1 MPYDAAIPIKCSD
14 LMAAEKTTS
23 VSKFQIDLINKIKN
37 NTSLKATHAVL
48 ALRSAATAWISL
60 TLYSCTDDELGRI
73 GKDRPERGRAESL
86 IKDLAAVTDIPP
98 PSSKS
103 QQDLRKWLESISASF
118 QLPPAG
124 KVLQYWSRALLY
136 RDLNGLAAESE
147 ASITTRFQPEK
158 LAEGLPRLRENFE
171 PPRVA
176 DPDEPVALLI
186 AYTGGTGKSKP
197 TVLLGIP
204 LSYEREESVLVPPPQ
219 GAVPFF
225 NREWMEPPDPD
236 ATKDAYLGSVPDC
249 DDFFAANPPQKGVS
263 WPEYWAYVESFV
275 RTVTG
280 DSNPLP
286 DLAPVIGKRDTAW
299 KIVKWDT
306 WGATKK
312 IADAYQRAITKAPP
326 LLDAICN
333 KPRQP
338 SKFDLPTALKD
349 SSSLLGH
356 IDTFDAKKEKREGF
370 SLERS
375 QRIAATAMTQVPP
388 GELLA
393 VNGPPG
399 TGKTSFLRAVIGTEY
414 VHAALRGTD
423 PWIILA
429 TAATNK
435 AVTNIIESFAGI
447 AGPEMQ
453 PEWASRWLPHL
464 PSYGWFYP
472 AASKPDA
479 ELNGF
484 MVLKRDGGKGGQ
496 PVSLVKKIAAE
507 KFSILEQQQRNW
519 MLDTYLDLHRQ
530 ALGLSQKA
538 TSATDAAEMI
548 RKRLETSVA
557 KMHTLQSQ
565 FRRCVEYPH
574 QMEGCRRPEDSWRQ
588 ALGEQEDRE
597 RLLQREIER
606 LSAILHQWNEVLEN
620 LRESSHLRSLCE
632 GWLYRIKRLL
642 FGDKEGQQAQALEN
656 TALAKMTAIDPEISV
671 YRADALD
678 VAERRHAQVARMLGE
693 NNELQRTTA
702 KEIRSARTML
712 DQWQDWRSQAELLA
726 TSLPVDE
733 GQSLR
738 GALAK
743 WADAGFPQEHQLHRQ
758 FEELLDRAFRFRHF
772 HMAARYWEARWLADM
787 QKPQDT
793 GDMRQAL
800 RRAAMLAPVI
810 VATVYTLPGILDEF
824 EFADLL
830 IFDESGQ
837 ASPEIGAASFA
848 FARRAIVVGDINQLK
863 PVWDVGKE
871 ADTRLRQDLDISG
884 IEEGFSVSAGSIMK
898 VAQAHTA
905 LSEAKPNQREP
916 GVGLVAHYRCR
927 AEIIEYC
934 RRLIYGNGLEPVR
947 IERPPNGQQ
956 SFLYPPMA
964 WVKVEQKAGA
974 KKQGGSW
981 VNEDQIREI
990 VRWLEHDRQRI
1001 MSHYGV
1007 ARISDAVALIAPF
1020 RAQALA
1026 LKKAVATSL
1035 GQEDADAMVINT
1047 VHALQG
1053 AEKPIVAFS
1062 LTQDQGAFFV
1072 DRDGPNL
1079 LNVAVS
1085 RAKDCFILFAAPAV
1099 LQSAMDVKSPYGA
1112 KDNAP
1117 ADPLAILIAYMNEAG
1132 RRLYPREV
1140 VVIEAPGK
1148 AERIEEALGL
1158 SAKVIPTGGHFRR
1171 LAMTGGKLVAEIIEG
1186 GESTVNALKEI
1197 SADLRQIDAFYLAT
1211 DDDDDG
1217 EEIAWHVQEVL
1228 RGAGV
1233 EDTSRI
1239 RRMRFYSLTPEDV
1252 RQARELALPGI
1263 DARRVRANVLR
1274 SLFDAEFHRE
1284 LATAGVRASR
1294 PQLALLR
1301 EIAERQAETGHWRIR
1316 IDGRVDG
1323 KPVAGYALAANADAP
1338 ARYPSQAVAEMAASR
1353 IELSNAAP
1361 MMAHTYRK
1369 VTLPRYPAATTAQT
1383 LISAFKRYR
1392 WKPGKTTE
1400 ALNALYLGHAAPK
1413 AYGIGE
1419 DEPSMIPGDA
1429 F

>member
-1 MPYDAAIPIKCSD
+1 
-14 LMAAEKTTS
+14 MAAEKAPGAS
-23 VSKFQIDLINKIKN
+23 RSQIWLINKIGGH
-37 NTSLKATHAVL
+37 TSLKPTGAIL
-48 ALRSAATAWISL
+48 SSASAGAWIDL
-60 TLYSCTDDELGRI
+60 ALYSCTDDELEKI
-73 GKDRPERGRAESL
+73 GKERTEKSRAE
-86 IKDLAAVTDIPP
+86 KQVKTLAGITDIPP
-98 PSSKS
+98 PAGKS
-103 QQDLRKWLESISASF
+103 QQDLRQWLESISATF

-124 KVLQYWSRALLY
+124 KLLQYWSRALLY

-147 ASITTRFQPEK
+147 ASITTRPQPEK
-158 LAEGLPRLRENFE
+158 LAEELPRLREDFE
-171 PPRVA
+171 PPRTA

-186 AYTGGTGKSKP
+186 AYMGKA

-204 LSYEREESVLVPPPQ
+204 LSYNREKSVLVPPPQ

-225 NREWMEPPDPD
+225 IREWLEPPDPE
-236 ATKDAYLGSVPDC
+236 ASKDAYLGSVSDC
-249 DDFFAANPPQKGVS
+249 NDFFAANPPQKGIS
-263 WPEYWAYVESFV
+263 WPEYWAYVESFA

-280 DSNPLP
+280 KPNPLP
-286 DLAPVIGKRDTAW
+286 KLATVIDGGDTRW
-299 KIVKWDT
+299 KIVKWDSG
-306 WGATKK
+306 GATKK

-326 LLDAICN
+326 LLNTLCN
-333 KPRQP
+333 KPSTP
-338 SKFDLPTALKD
+338 SKVDLSTALKD
-349 SSSLLGH
+349 ASSLLGH

-375 QRIAATAMTQVPP
+375 QRIAAAAMTQVPP
-388 GELLA
+388 GKLLA

-414 VHAALRGTD
+414 VQAALEGND
-423 PWIILA
+423 PRIILA

-453 PEWASRWLPHL
+453 PEWASRWLPNL

-472 AASKPDA
+472 AKSKPDA
-479 ELNGF
+479 DLNGF
-484 MVLKRDGGKGGQ
+484 MVLKRDEGKGGQ
-496 PVSLVKKIAAE
+496 PDSLVKKIAAE

-519 MLDTYLDLHRQ
+519 MLDAYLNLHRQ

-548 RKRLETSVA
+548 RKHLETSVA
-557 KMHTLQSQ
+557 TMHTLQSQ
-565 FRRCVEYPH
+565 FRRCIEYPL
-574 QMEGCRRPEDSWRQ
+574 QMEGCRCQEDVWKQTLDKQ
-588 ALGEQEDRE
+588 ADRE
-597 RLLQREIER
+597 RLLQAEIER
-606 LSAILHQWNEVLEN
+606 QSTLLLQWNEVLAI
-620 LRESSHLRSLCE
+620 LRESSHLRSQCM

-642 FGDKEGQQAQALEN
+642 FGDKEWQQAQALEN
-656 TALAKMTAIDPEISV
+656 KALAKMAAIDPEISV
-671 YRADALD
+671 YRTDALD
-678 VAERRHAQVARMLGE
+678 IAELRHAQTARMLSQS
-693 NNELQRTTA
+693 NELQRTTA
-702 KEIRSARTML
+702 KEIRSARAML

-726 TSLPVDE
+726 TSLPIDE
-733 GQSLR
+733 GQTLR
-738 GALAK
+738 RALAE
-743 WADAGFPQEHQLHRQ
+743 WAEAGFPQEHQLHRQ
-758 FEELLDRAFRFRHF
+758 FEELLDQAFRFRHF

-787 QKPQDT
+787 PKPQDT

-863 PVWDVGKE
+863 PVWNVGKE

-884 IEEGFSVSAGSIMK
+884 IEDGLSVSAGSIMK
-898 VAQAHTA
+898 VAQAHTS

-916 GVGLVAHYRCR
+916 GIGLVAHYRCR

-934 RRLIYGNGLEPVR
+934 RRLIYGNELEPVR
-947 IERPPNGQQ
+947 IEMPPNGQQ

-964 WVKVEQKAGA
+964 WVKVEPKAGA

-990 VRWLEHDRQRI
+990 VRWLGHDRQRI

-1007 ARISDAVALIAPF
+1007 ARIADAVALIAPF
-1020 RAQALA
+1020 KAQALA
-1026 LKKAVATSL
+1026 LKKAVTASL
-1035 GQEDADAMVINT
+1035 GNEEADAMVINT

-1062 LTQDQGAFFV
+1062 LTQDQGVFFV
-1072 DRDGPNL
+1072 DREGPNL

-1099 LQSAMDVKSPYGA
+1099 LQPAMHVKGAYGA
-1112 KDNAP
+1112 NGNA
-1117 ADPLAILIAYMNEAG
+1117 AATDSLAILIAYMNEAG
-1132 RRLYPREV
+1132 KRLYPREV
-1140 VVIEAPGK
+1140 VIIEAPGK
-1148 AERIEEALGL
+1148 AKRIEEALGL

-1171 LAMTGGKLVAEIIEG
+1171 LVMTGGKLVAEVIEG
-1186 GESTVNALKEI
+1186 GESTVKALKEI
-1197 SADLRQIDAFYLAT
+1197 SADLRQIDSFYLAT

-1228 RGAGV
+1228 RSAGV
-1233 EDTSRI
+1233 EDASKI
-1239 RRMRFYSLTPEDV
+1239 LRMRFYSLTPEDV
-1252 RQARELALPGI
+1252 RQARKLALPGI

-1274 SLFDAEFHRE
+1274 SLFDAELHRQ
-1284 LATAGVRASR
+1284 LRTADVLASR

-1301 EIAERQAETGHWRIR
+1301 EIAERQEETGHWRIR
-1316 IDGRVDG
+1316 IDGCVAG
-1323 KPVAGYALAANADAP
+1323 KPIVGYALAADTDVP
-1338 ARYPSQAVAEMAASR
+1338 ARYPSHAVAQTAASR
-1353 IELSNAAP
+1353 IELTKQVSIV
-1361 MMAHTYRK
+1361 AHTYRK
-1369 VTLPRYPAATTAQT
+1369 VVLPRYPAATTAQT
-1383 LISAFKRYR
+1383 LISAFKRYH
-1392 WKPGKTTE
+1392 WKPGKTIV
-1400 ALNALYLGHAAPK
+1400 ALNALYLGHTTPK
-1413 AYGIGE
+1413 AYGVGE
-1419 DEPSMIPGDA
+1419 VESPNIPGDIS
-1429 F
+1429 